1 MNRILL
7 LSLLAGALVSAL
19 MVSSSCGAGKAPKGL
34 DTLKINTTYLG
45 ADVAGFNGPTPVEIS
60 VSKGVI
66 TGIKALPNRETPR
79 FFQQVLDSGLLEK
92 MNGKTVEEAKAM
104 KLDAVSGATF
114 SSNAIIKNIQL
125 GLEDGGKTPFR
136 VPDVIVETTV
146 KQGKVQGVVEDDLGT
161 FKAIPFAEAP
171 VGELRWKA
179 PVPKKAW
186 DGVYEAKEFG
196 GMPPQQVRTRP
207 GAPGPNV
214 TEDCLYLNIQTPA
227 ESAKEKL
234 PVLVWIHGGGF
245 ITGDANS
252 NSGVKFAKQ
261 GIVFVSLSY
270 RTGALGFLSIPEL
283 SAENGRGISGNY
295 GLLDMIEGLK
305 WVKENIAAFG
315 GDPSKVTIMGESAG
329 AIAVSMLCASPLA
342 KGLFRGAIS
351 ESGGS
356 FCPVD
361 AVRVDNN
368 GIRDVKGSEAYGL
381 EWMKRI
387 GVSSLAE
394 LRETPW
400 EKLVSDE
407 QSGGVGG
414 FWPTVDGYVL
424 PDDQY
429 KMYEAGNYN
438 DVNVLIGTNSDEG
451 AMFVQAPVERAKYEA
466 DIRAE
471 YGPFA
476 DRMLELY
483 PAAEDEN
490 TRDALSDIFRETAF
504 AWPTWAW
511 ANLQNRTGKGKVY
524 MYYFDQ
530 FNDMRGGMPGAQ
542 RREGNPQG
550 NRQGRPEGNRQG
562 NPQGGPGRGAPQGG
576 PQGMPQFRAPRGANH
591 ASEMQYVFATP
602 WGRPFQGGDK
612 AVSDA
617 MNRYWANFVKTG
629 DPNGEGLDNWP
640 VYKNGEKTVMFF
652 KNGTALIDTPHKAQ
666 LDLMEEYFAWK
677 RQQPIR

>member
-146 KQGKVQGVVEDDLGT
+146 KQGKVLGVVEDDLGT

-368 GIRDVKGSEAYGL
+368 GIRDVKGSEDYGL

-476 DRMLELY
+476 DRMLALY

-490 TRDALSDIFRETAF
+490 TRDALADIFRETAF

-511 ANLQNRTGKGKVY
+511 ANLQNKTGKGKVY

-530 FNDMRGGMPGAQ
+530 FNDMRGGMPGGQ

-550 NRQGRPEGNRQG
+550 RPQG
-562 NPQGGPGRGAPQGG
+562 NPQAGPGRGAPQGG

-640 VYKNGEKTVMFF
+640 VYKDGEKTVMFF

>member
-19 MVSSSCGAGKAPKGL
+19 MVSSSCGAGRGAQVP

-79 FFQQVLDSGLLEK
+79 FFQQVLDSGLLDK

-214 TEDCLYLNIQTPA
+214 SEDCLYLNIQTPA
-227 ESAKEKL
+227 ESKTEKL

-283 SAENGRGISGNY
+283 SAENERGISGNY

-315 GDPSKVTIMGESAG
+315 GDPTKVTIMGESAG

-368 GIRDVKGSEAYGL
+368 GIRDVKGSEDYGL

-483 PAAEDEN
+483 PAVEDEN

-530 FNDMRGGMPGAQ
+530 FNDMRGGMPGGP
-542 RREGNPQG
+542 RPGGNPQG
-550 NRQGRPEGNRQG
+550 NRPG
-562 NPQGGPGRGAPQGG
+562 NPQGNRPGNAQARPGGAPQGG

-640 VYKNGEKTVMFF
+640 VYKDGEKTVMFF

>member
-1 MNRILL
+1 MNKILL
-7 LSLLAGALVSAL
+7 IIMLGGALVSAML
-19 MVSSSCGAGKAPKGL
+19 VSSSCGAGKASKGP
-34 DTLKINTTYLG
+34 DTLKINTTDLG
-45 ADVAGFNGPTPVEIS
+45 AEVIGFNGPTPVEIS
-60 VSKGVI
+60 VHQGVI
-66 TGIKALPNRETPR
+66 TGIELLPNREGPR
-79 FFQQVLDSGLLEK
+79 YMQMVRESGLLDK
-92 MNGKTVEEAKAM
+92 LTGKTLEEAKTVT
-104 KLDAVSGATF
+104 LDAVSGATF
-114 SSNAIIKNIQL
+114 TSSALIKNIQL
-125 GLEDGGKTPFR
+125 GVADGGQSQKNAPKVLT
-136 VPDVIVETTV
+136 DVKV
-146 KQGKVQGVVEDDLGT
+146 KQGKVHGVVEKGLGT

-179 PVPKKAW
+179 PVPKKKW
-186 DGVYEAKEFG
+186 SGVFDATEFS

-227 ESAKEKL
+227 VSAKENL

-252 NSGVKFAKQ
+252 NDGEKFAKQ
-261 GIVFVSLSY
+261 GIVYVSLSY
-270 RTGALGFLSIPEL
+270 RTGALGFLSLPEL
-283 SAENGRGISGNY
+283 SAENERGISGNY

-361 AVRVDNN
+361 AVRFDNN
-368 GIRDVKGSEAYGL
+368 GIRDMKGSEDYGK

-394 LRETPW
+394 LRQTGW

-451 AMFVQAPVERAKYEA
+451 AMFSRPTQLDKYQA

-483 PAAEDEN
+483 PAATDEE
-490 TRDALSDIFRETAF
+490 TFGALSDIFRETAF
-504 AWPTWAW
+504 SWPTWAW
-511 ANLQNRTGKGKVY
+511 ANLQNKTGKGKVFL
-524 MYYFDQ
+524 YYFDQ
-530 FNDMRGGMPGAQ
+530 FDA
-542 RREGNPQG
+542 
-550 NRQGRPEGNRQG
+550 NRPMF
-562 NPQGGPGRGAPQGG
+562 GGPNAPK
-576 PQGMPQFRAPRGANH
+576 PRGANH
-591 ASEMQYVFATP
+591 ASEMQYVFASP

-612 AVSDA
+612 VVSDA

-640 VYKNGEKTVMFF
+640 VYKDGEKTVMFF
-652 KNGTALIDTPHKAQ
+652 KDGTALIDTPNKAQ
-666 LDLMEEYFAWK
+666 LELMEDYFAWK

>member
-1 MNRILL
+1 MNKACF
-7 LSLLAGALVSAL
+7 LSIVSAVLAGSFFVSAA
-19 MVSSSCGAGKAPKGL
+19 SCGSARMNGS
-34 DTLKINTTYLG
+34 DTLKINTTDFTEDIIGY
-45 ADVAGFNGPTPVEIS
+45 NGPTPVEIT
-60 VSKGVI
+60 VVKGVI
-66 TGIKALPNRETPR
+66 TGIEALPNREGPR
-79 FFQQVLDSGLLEK
+79 FLQTVLASGLLEK
-92 MNGKTVEEAKAM
+92 LNGLTLKEAKAVT
-104 KLDAVSGATF
+104 LDAVSGATF
-114 SSNAIIKNIQL
+114 TSTALIKNIQA
-125 GLEDGGKTPFR
+125 GLEDGGAYQKSIK
-136 VPDVIVETTV
+136 VITEATV
-146 KQGKVQGVVEDDLGT
+146 KQGKVKGVVERGLGT

-171 VGELRWKA
+171 VGNLRWKA
-179 PVPKKAW
+179 PVPKKPW
-186 DGVYEAKEFG
+186 QGVYAATEFG
-196 GMPPQQVRTRP
+196 GMPPQQVRTWP
-207 GAPGPNV
+207 GAPAPKV
-214 TEDCLYLNIQTPA
+214 SEDCLYLNIQTPA
-227 ESAKEKL
+227 ESAKEAL

-252 NSGVKFAKQ
+252 NDGAKFAKQ
-261 GIVFVSLSY
+261 GIVYVSLSY
-270 RTGALGFLSIPEL
+270 RTGALGFLSLPEL
-283 SAENGRGISGNY
+283 SAENERGISGNY

-315 GDPSKVTIMGESAG
+315 GDPAKVTIMGESAG

-368 GIRDVKGSEAYGL
+368 GIRDVKGSEQYGL
-381 EWMKRI
+381 DWMKRV

-400 EKLVSDE
+400 ETLVSDA

-451 AMFVQAPVERAKYEA
+451 AMFCRPTELKKYQA

-476 DRMLELY
+476 ERMLQLY
-483 PAAEDEN
+483 PAKTDEE
-490 TRDALSDIFRETAF
+490 TFGALSDIFRETAF

-511 ANLQNRTGKGKVY
+511 AVLQQKTGKGKVY

-530 FNDMRGGMPGAQ
+530 FDA
-542 RREGNPQG
+542 
-550 NRQGRPEGNRQG
+550 NRPMF
-562 NPQGGPGRGAPQGG
+562 GGPNAPK
-576 PQGMPQFRAPRGANH
+576 PRGANH
-591 ASEMQYVFATP
+591 ASELQYVFASP
-602 WGRPFQGGDK
+602 WGRPFEGGDK
-612 AVSDA
+612 SVSDA
-617 MNRYWANFVKTG
+617 MNTYWANFVKTG

-640 VYKNGEKTVMFF
+640 VYRDGENTVMLF
-652 KNGTALIDTPHKAQ
+652 KNGTSLIATPNKPQ
-666 LDLMEEYFAWK
+666 LQVMEDYFAWK

>member
-1 MNRILL
+1 MLG
-7 LSLLAGALVSAL
+7 GALVSAML
-19 MVSSSCGAGKAPKGL
+19 VSSSCGAGKASKGP
-34 DTLKINTTYLG
+34 DTLKINTTELCE
-45 ADVAGFNGPTPVEIS
+45 DVIGFNGPTPVEIS
-60 VSKGVI
+60 VHNGVI
-66 TGIKALPNRETPR
+66 TGIEVLPNREGPR
-79 FFQQVLDSGLLEK
+79 YMQMVRESGLLGK
-92 MNGKTVEEAKAM
+92 LTGKTLEEAKTVQ
-104 KLDAVSGATF
+104 LDAVTGATF
-114 SSNAIIKNIQL
+114 TSTALIKNIQK
-125 GLEDGGKTPFR
+125 GLEDGGAHEANAPK
-136 VPDVIVETTV
+136 VITETKV
-146 KQGKVQGVVEDDLGT
+146 KQGKLQGVRENGLGT
-161 FKAIPFAEAP
+161 FKAVPFAEAP

-186 DGVYEAKEFG
+186 KGVYEATEFS

-207 GAPGPNV
+207 GAPGPKV

-227 ESAKEKL
+227 VSAKEKL

-252 NSGVKFAKQ
+252 NDGEKFAKQ
-261 GIVFVSLSY
+261 GIVYVSLSY
-270 RTGALGFLSIPEL
+270 RTGALGFLSLPEL
-283 SAENGRGISGNY
+283 SAENARGISGNY

-361 AVRVDNN
+361 AVRIDNN
-368 GIRDVKGSEAYGL
+368 GIRDMKGSEDYGL
-381 EWMKRI
+381 AWMKRI

-394 LRETPW
+394 LRQTGW

-414 FWPTVDGYVL
+414 FWPCVDGYVL

-451 AMFVQAPVERAKYEA
+451 AMFSRPTQLAKYQA

-483 PAAEDEN
+483 PATTDEE
-490 TRDALSDIFRETAF
+490 TYGALSDIFRETAF

-511 ANLQNRTGKGKVY
+511 ANLQNKTGKGKVFL
-524 MYYFDQ
+524 YYFDQ
-530 FNDMRGGMPGAQ
+530 FDA
-542 RREGNPQG
+542 
-550 NRQGRPEGNRQG
+550 NRPMF
-562 NPQGGPGRGAPQGG
+562 GGPNAPK
-576 PQGMPQFRAPRGANH
+576 PRGANH
-591 ASEMQYVFATP
+591 ASEMQYVFASP

-617 MNRYWANFVKTG
+617 MNHYWANFVKTG

-640 VYKNGEKTVMFF
+640 VYKDGEKTVMFF
-652 KNGTALIDTPHKAQ
+652 KNGTALIETPNKAQ
-666 LDLMEEYFAWK
+666 LELMEEYFAWK

>member
-1 MNRILL
+1 MNRIFL
-7 LSLLAGALVSAL
+7 LSMLGGALVSAML
-19 MVSSSCGAGKAPKGL
+19 VSSSCGAGKASKGP
-34 DTLKINTTYLG
+34 DTLKINTTDLG
-45 ADVAGFNGPTPVEIS
+45 AEVIGFNGPTPVEIS
-60 VSKGVI
+60 VHQGVI
-66 TGIKALPNRETPR
+66 TGIEVLPNREGPR
-79 FFQQVLDSGLLEK
+79 YMQMVRESGLLDK
-92 MNGKTVEEAKAM
+92 LTGKTLEEAKTVT
-104 KLDAVSGATF
+104 LDAVTGATF
-114 SSNAIIKNIQL
+114 TSSALIKNIQM
-125 GLEDGGKTPFR
+125 GVADGGESQKNAPKVLT
-136 VPDVIVETTV
+136 DVKV
-146 KQGKVQGVVEDDLGT
+146 KQGKVHGIVEKGLGT

-171 VGELRWKA
+171 VGDLRWKA
-179 PVPKKAW
+179 PVPKKKW
-186 DGVYEAKEFG
+186 SGVFDATEFS

-207 GAPGPNV
+207 GAPGPKV

-227 ESAKEKL
+227 ASAKEKL

-252 NSGVKFAKQ
+252 NDGEKFAKQ
-261 GIVFVSLSY
+261 GIVYVSLSY
-270 RTGALGFLSIPEL
+270 RTGALGFLSLPEL
-283 SAENGRGISGNY
+283 SAENERGISGNY

-342 KGLFRGAIS
+342 KGLFCGAIS

-368 GIRDVKGSEAYGL
+368 GIRDVKGSEDYGL
-381 EWMKRI
+381 AWMKRI

-394 LRETPW
+394 LRQIGW

-451 AMFVQAPVERAKYEA
+451 AMFSRPTQLAQYQA

-483 PAAEDEN
+483 PAATDEE
-490 TRDALSDIFRETAF
+490 TYGALSDIFRETAF
-504 AWPTWAW
+504 SWPTWAW
-511 ANLQNRTGKGKVY
+511 ANLQNKTGKGKVY
-524 MYYFDQ
+524 LYYFDQ
-530 FNDMRGGMPGAQ
+530 FDA
-542 RREGNPQG
+542 
-550 NRQGRPEGNRQG
+550 NRPMF
-562 NPQGGPGRGAPQGG
+562 GGPGAPK
-576 PQGMPQFRAPRGANH
+576 PRGANH
-591 ASEMQYVFATP
+591 ASEMQYVFASP

-617 MNRYWANFVKTG
+617 MNHYWANFVKTG

-640 VYKNGEKTVMFF
+640 VYRDGEKTVMFF
-652 KNGTALIDTPHKAQ
+652 KNGTALIETPNKAQ
-666 LDLMEEYFAWK
+666 LELMEDYFAWK

>member
-1 MNRILL
+1 MNRIFL
-7 LSLLAGALVSAL
+7 LSMLGGALVSAML
-19 MVSSSCGAGKAPKGL
+19 VSSSCGAGKASKGP
-34 DTLKINTTYLG
+34 DTLKINTTDLG
-45 ADVAGFNGPTPVEIS
+45 AEVIGFNGPTPVEIS
-60 VSKGVI
+60 VHQGVI
-66 TGIKALPNRETPR
+66 TGIEVLPNREGPR
-79 FFQQVLDSGLLEK
+79 YMQMVRESGLLDK
-92 MNGKTVEEAKAM
+92 LTGKTLEEAKTVT
-104 KLDAVSGATF
+104 LDAVTGATF
-114 SSNAIIKNIQL
+114 TSSALIKNIQM
-125 GLEDGGKTPFR
+125 GVADGGESQKNAPKVLT
-136 VPDVIVETTV
+136 DVKV
-146 KQGKVQGVVEDDLGT
+146 KQGKVHGIVEKGLGT

-171 VGELRWKA
+171 VGDLRWKA
-179 PVPKKAW
+179 PVPKKKW
-186 DGVYEAKEFG
+186 SGVFDATEFS

-207 GAPGPNV
+207 GAPGPKV

-227 ESAKEKL
+227 ASAKEKL

-252 NSGVKFAKQ
+252 NDGEKFAKQ
-261 GIVFVSLSY
+261 GIVYVSLSY
-270 RTGALGFLSIPEL
+270 RTGALGFLSLPEL
-283 SAENGRGISGNY
+283 SAENERGISGNY

-368 GIRDVKGSEAYGL
+368 GIRDVKGSEDYGL
-381 EWMKRI
+381 AWMKRI

-394 LRETPW
+394 LRQTGW

-451 AMFVQAPVERAKYEA
+451 AMFSRPTQLAQYQA

-483 PAAEDEN
+483 PAATDEE
-490 TRDALSDIFRETAF
+490 TYGALSDIFRETAF
-504 AWPTWAW
+504 SWPTWAW
-511 ANLQNRTGKGKVY
+511 ANLQNKTGKGKVY
-524 MYYFDQ
+524 LYYFDQ
-530 FNDMRGGMPGAQ
+530 FDA
-542 RREGNPQG
+542 
-550 NRQGRPEGNRQG
+550 NRPMF
-562 NPQGGPGRGAPQGG
+562 GGPGAPK
-576 PQGMPQFRAPRGANH
+576 PRGANH
-591 ASEMQYVFATP
+591 ASEMQYVFASP

-617 MNRYWANFVKTG
+617 MNHYWANFVKTG

-640 VYKNGEKTVMFF
+640 VYRDGEKTVMFF
-652 KNGTALIDTPHKAQ
+652 KNGTALIETPNKAQ
-666 LDLMEEYFAWK
+666 LELMEDYFAWK